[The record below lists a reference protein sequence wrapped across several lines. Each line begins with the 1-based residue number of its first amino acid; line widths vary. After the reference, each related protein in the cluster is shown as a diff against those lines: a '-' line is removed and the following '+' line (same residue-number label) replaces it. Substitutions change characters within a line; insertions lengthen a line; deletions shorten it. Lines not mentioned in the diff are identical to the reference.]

1 MARKSETDL
10 HRYDLS
16 RGSRGKYAD
25 KARRSF
31 EMVVVDKKILAALG
45 GPAGLNA
52 ILQALAAS
60 VTQAKKKR
68 RAA

>member
-10 HRYDLS
+10 SRYDLS
-16 RGSRGKYAD
+16 RGSRGKYVE

-31 EMVVVDKKILAALG
+31 EMVVVDKKVLAALG
-45 GPAGLNA
+45 GPEGLNA
-52 ILQALAAS
+52 ILQALATS
-60 VTQAKKKR
+60 VTRGKKKR